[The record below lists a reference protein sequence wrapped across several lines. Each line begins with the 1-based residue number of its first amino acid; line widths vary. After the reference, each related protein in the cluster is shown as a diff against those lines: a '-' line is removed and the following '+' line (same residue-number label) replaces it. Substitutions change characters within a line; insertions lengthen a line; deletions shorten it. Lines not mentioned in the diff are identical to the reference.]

1 MRFAHRDYRSTN
13 CNVTKKHTRLTE
25 LGVVTEQYVVLSSL
39 LLDGNSN
46 PWLPDQSTLFRLRR
60 SKFFKMVTLCTPRGY
75 TCRGR
80 ESQTIQQIIRIRL
93 RIPTLQVGYF
103 RAPTNTL
110 KCQIIAIRPRPKSP
124 EKKPRPGHL
133 TMPSLGPCCPSFWR
147 ANRLMRIFRHQLARR
162 GKPPVRPRCHTRGN
176 ANRTHQVMA
185 AATRPLPANASF
197 PPDTSLA
204 ASTARPGRRSNR
216 AAWRSC
222 PACWREPRPCRSRP
236 SPAPPSA
243 A

>member
-1 MRFAHRDYRSTN
+1 VASRSVNPFSTKALQILQNGNPLYPKGLHLPRPRIANNSADYPHP
-13 CNVTKKHTRLTE
+13 VTDSDATSR
-25 LGVVTEQYVVLSSL
+25 VLSRPHEHPQVPNNR
-39 LLDGNSN
+39 D
-46 PWLPDQSTLFRLRR
+46 PPPPEI
-60 SKFFKMVTLCTPRGY
+60 PR
-75 TCRGR
+75 
-80 ESQTIQQIIRIRL
+80 
-93 RIPTLQVGYF
+93 
-103 RAPTNTL
+103 
-110 KCQIIAIRPRPKSP
+110 
-124 EKKPRPGHL
+124 KKPRPGHL

-197 PPDTSLA
+197 PPGTSLA
-204 ASTARPGRRSNR
+204 ASIARPGRRSNR

>member
-1 MRFAHRDYRSTN
+1 VASRSVNPFSTKALQILQNGNPLYPKGLQLPRPRIANNSADYPHP
-13 CNVTKKHTRLTE
+13 VTDSDATSR
-25 LGVVTEQYVVLSSL
+25 VLSRPHEHPQVPNNR
-39 LLDGNSN
+39 D
-46 PWLPDQSTLFRLRR
+46 LPPPEI
-60 SKFFKMVTLCTPRGY
+60 PR
-75 TCRGR
+75 
-80 ESQTIQQIIRIRL
+80 
-93 RIPTLQVGYF
+93 
-103 RAPTNTL
+103 
-110 KCQIIAIRPRPKSP
+110 
-124 EKKPRPGHL
+124 KKPRPGHL

-197 PPDTSLA
+197 PPGTSLA
-204 ASTARPGRRSNR
+204 ASIARPGRRSNR